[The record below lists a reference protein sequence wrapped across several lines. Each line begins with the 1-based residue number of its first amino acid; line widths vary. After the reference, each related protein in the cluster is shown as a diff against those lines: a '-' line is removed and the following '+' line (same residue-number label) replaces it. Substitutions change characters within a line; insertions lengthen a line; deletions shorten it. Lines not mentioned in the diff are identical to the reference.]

1 MLQSAHRALW
11 LAKTAGFHLP
21 YNGLATAAPRLAQ
34 AVQRLVGDSGRN
46 RTCTGESAAGYFR
59 AAATDYE
66 VIARHAGIE
75 GPMYRDRAVLE
86 LGPGNALG
94 VPLVARLRGAR
105 ACEAYDAFDILSR
118 DRAYLDAIYQ
128 PIARSE
134 GGSSALV
141 DSCIMHTSHASL
153 VRAGRR
159 FDRVVSRAV
168 LEHVKDLEG
177 LFDALGHVVTR
188 DAVAIHEVDLRSHG
202 IEHDHPL
209 DFLTVS
215 GPLWRA
221 MTSHTDAP
229 NRVRAPAYL
238 ALGERAGLTL
248 VWAGISHRIAEDL
261 VVRIQPRLAREFRSL
276 PAPTLAIL
284 GLWLVYVGPDH
295 PLAHRRV
302 TSFDTQAPLAELGPY
317 ARGRR

>member
-1 MLQSAHRALW
+1 
-11 LAKTAGFHLP
+11 
-21 YNGLATAAPRLAQ
+21 
-34 AVQRLVGDSGRN
+34 
-46 RTCTGESAAGYFR
+46 
-59 AAATDYE
+59 

-75 GPMYRDRAVLE
+75 GPLYRDRVVLE

-105 ACEAYDAFDILSR
+105 ACEAYDAFDIVSR

-153 VRAGRR
+153 VRGGRR

-168 LEHVKDLEG
+168 LEHVKDLER

-188 DAVAIHEVDLRSHG
+188 DVVAVHEVDLRSHG

-238 ALGERAGLTL
+238 TLGERAGLTL
-248 VWAGISHRIAEDL
+248 VWAASRIASP
-261 VVRIQPRLAREFRSL
+261 RTSWRRSSRASRARSARCRHPRLPSSASGSSTSDPTTRSQI
-276 PAPTLAIL
+276 A
-284 GLWLVYVGPDH
+284 G
-295 PLAHRRV
+295 
-302 TSFDTQAPLAELGPY
+302 
-317 ARGRR
+317 